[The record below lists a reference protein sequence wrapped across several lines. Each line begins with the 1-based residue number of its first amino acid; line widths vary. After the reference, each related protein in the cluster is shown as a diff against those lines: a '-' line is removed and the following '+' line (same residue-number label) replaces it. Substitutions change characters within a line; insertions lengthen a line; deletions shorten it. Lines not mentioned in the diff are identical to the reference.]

1 VAEIRK
7 ITRRPELSTFQ
18 REASTG
24 GSATLLALAGSM
36 NAAYERLRPAAM
48 QKMAQEADADW
59 AGQAR
64 RDMGNPGGTLSAST
78 SGGGAPSS
86 GDFDFT
92 PFVTEGGARPDAIT
106 GMQGGFRDG
115 LAAMFQAAPP
125 EIQAQLKIGSG
136 FRSNER
142 QAELF
147 QAAVAKYGSPE
158 AARKWVAP
166 PGNSQHNHGNA
177 ADLKFGSD
185 AAREWVH
192 ANAGQFGLAFPLS
205 HEPWHVEYA
214 GARGGNVTVSTQS
227 APPTVI
233 QTADGSLQ
241 PRLYSPG
248 SGEFLEAYNAAAQV
262 LYRNEAELEMSSAL
276 MNLSNQFTLDPDGF
290 QQAAKGYMDD
300 VLKNVP
306 DMFRPELRA
315 VMADQ
320 VQRRSLGI
328 LEDKQADIRQR
339 AGNSNQALIERHSNT
354 LSEAL
359 VAGNPDAILK
369 AENDLRT
376 QLAVRETLPGLAW
389 TSEQSENIILDTRER
404 AKATATANRNK
415 AKVEMDRQLRLV
427 RDAALSGQTSAY
439 DAILMGP
446 FTDAIDPALLEEAT
460 AARAMADGMPG
471 FLAATPADRA
481 ATIADLRAQPVTS
494 SMDIKTI
501 EAFER
506 ADRLVTEAFQKDPV
520 AAAQQFLPQK
530 PPELPP
536 ITDPQAYGAGLK
548 ARLEYGRMLNA
559 NGYTQGV
566 PLFTK
571 AEREQA
577 GALFGKGVPAEAKM
591 VAAVA
596 VVEALGEDAG
606 LFFEQAKS
614 DDRVSLVVGQMLASG
629 GDATV
634 GLEAMR
640 GQEMLDAG
648 VAKRPKVPPVQAVS
662 TDIATALSGLMM
674 PSSVSDVAAA
684 ILVARG
690 HSETDLTTTE
700 GKKQMEDAVQ
710 AALGQTYDSVS
721 KKTYGGEQTV
731 AGRPTLL
738 SPDLNGEDFTRAI
751 TRSMYEPGLFD
762 RAQGGA
768 AAWGAAGAL
777 SVPTLGGAPIPD
789 QHKSAVFAR
798 PFDNSG
804 MYQLFVEVGGRE
816 VALQV
821 EGAPLIPFLF
831 NPRELIKATQ

>member
-7 ITRRPELSTFQ
+7 IARRPELSTFQ

-24 GSATLLALAGSM
+24 GSASLLALAGSM

-48 QKMAQEADADW
+48 PRMTQEAEADW

-64 RDMGNPGGTLSAST
+64 RDMGNPGGMVTASGGSSFRSALRRSESGGRVDVVNSEGFTGLYQWGQPRLDDYNAATGQNITMEQFRSDAGIQEAAQDWHEGDILGQLGGYVGTTVNGQVLDEGAIIGMAHLGGTGGARQYIETGGAYNPSDSNGTSLSDYAQRFAGLSV
-78 SGGGAPSS
+78 SGGGN
-86 GDFDFT
+86 
-92 PFVTEGGARPDAIT
+92 
-106 GMQGGFRDG
+106 
-115 LAAMFQAAPP
+115 L
-125 EIQAQLKIGSG
+125 
-136 FRSNER
+136 
-142 QAELF
+142 
-147 QAAVAKYGSPE
+147 
-158 AARKWVAP
+158 
-166 PGNSQHNHGNA
+166 
-177 ADLKFGSD
+177 
-185 AAREWVH
+185 
-192 ANAGQFGLAFPLS
+192 
-205 HEPWHVEYA
+205 
-214 GARGGNVTVSTQS
+214 TVSTQS
-227 APPTVI
+227 APATII

-241 PRLYSPG
+241 PRLYSPA
-248 SGEFLEAYNAAAQV
+248 SGEILQAYNAAAQV
-262 LYRNEAELEMSSAL
+262 LYRNEAELETTAAL
-276 MNLSNQFTLDPDGF
+276 MNLSNQYNLDPDGF
-290 QQAAKGYMDD
+290 QQAARGYIEET
-300 VLKNVP
+300 LKNVP

-315 VMADQ
+315 VMTDQ
-320 VQRRSLGI
+320 VQRRALGI

-376 QLAVRETLPGLAW
+376 QLAVRESLPGLSW
-389 TSEQSENIILDTRER
+389 TPEQSENVILDTRER

-415 AKVEMDRQLRLV
+415 AKVEMDRQLRAV
-427 RDAALSGQTSAY
+427 REAADAGLTSAY
-439 DAILMGP
+439 DGILMGP
-446 FTDAIDPALLEEAT
+446 FTDLVDPVLLAEAT
-460 AARAMADGMPG
+460 AAKMRQEAFPNFAGMPPDERK
-471 FLAATPADRA
+471 AAIADLRSQPVTSDMDVKAVEAFERVDRA
-481 ATIADLRAQPVTS
+481 AT
-494 SMDIKTI
+494 
-501 EAFER
+501 
-506 ADRLVTEAFQKDPV
+506 EAFQADPIE
-520 AAAQQFLPQK
+520 AAERYLVQK

-536 ITDPQAYGAGLK
+536 ISDPQAYGVGLK
-548 ARLEYGRMLNA
+548 ARLEYGRMLQA
-559 NGYTQGV
+559 GGYTLGV
-566 PLFTK
+566 PLFSK

-577 GALFGKGVPAEAKM
+577 GAIFGKGVPAEAKM

-690 HSETDLTTTE
+690 HSETDLTKTE
-700 GKKQMEDAVQ
+700 GKKQMEAAVQ
-710 AALGQTYDSVS
+710 AALGQTSDPVS
-721 KKTYGGEQTV
+721 KKTFGGVQTV

-738 SPDLNGEDFTRAI
+738 SPDLNGEDFSRAI

-762 RAQGGA
+762 GAQGGA

-789 QHKSAVFAR
+789 VHKGAVFAR

-821 EGAPLIPFLF
+821 EGAPLLPFLF